1 VRLGTIHGLICLHS
15 LSCSNTPNQLFCFV
29 ILFAQLHPD
38 KNRAVEQAQ
47 EAYDQVLNAKAML
60 ADDDKANHTRQLAE
74 QGMLQGKS
82 DWERRETSARKES
95 LESFQVKAVQ
105 RIFAQVEYNR
115 KEVEKRERNYKQRER
130 QQEDDEVQKERDAR
144 TFDKNWK
151 VGERVDKRVG
161 NWRDFA
167 TANKK
172 KKT

>member
-1 VRLGTIHGLICLHS
+1 VNSSGFLYCFHS
-15 LSCSNTPNQLFCFV
+15 LTQPTFPFFV
-29 ILFAQLHPD
+29 FSQLHPD
-38 KNRAVEQAQ
+38 KNRDIEKAQ